1 MSEWRTDDRPENALR
16 VGAISRVSQ
25 THRTTGDTAH
35 LLTFSDGRQ
44 IRVLPDG
51 TSGQRRS
58 RAVRAAMEDA
68 EALGGESVDLI
79 ETYMVGRLAQA
90 GLTWEPVGN
99 VREVTV
105 EEWLGAWFDYR
116 NFDAPGR
123 LALELL
129 EDLADDGWQ
138 IVRSE

>member
-1 MSEWRTDDRPENALR
+1 MTDWRTDDRPENTLQI
-16 VGAISRVSQ
+16 GGITRVSQ

-35 LLTFSDGRQ
+35 LLTFADGRQ

-68 EALGGESVDLI
+68 EALRGESADLV
-79 ETYMVGRLAQA
+79 ETYMVGRLAQS
-90 GLTWEPVGN
+90 GLTWEALTN

-105 EEWLGAWFDYR
+105 EEWLAEWFDDGLR
-116 NFDAPGR
+116 EDAPSIAR
-123 LALELL
+123 ALVH
-129 EDLADDGWQ
+129 DLAVDGWQ
-138 IVRSE
+138 IVEAQ